1 MIDEIIATN
10 AAAMQGQQM
19 AVEAADNCGQIAGIL
34 NGVCIGSGMF
44 LDGIASIGDGGS
56 IRHFLLLGLL

>member
-34 NGVCIGSGMF
+34 YCISISSSLL
-44 LDGIASIGDGGS
+44 LDGIGSIGNCGS